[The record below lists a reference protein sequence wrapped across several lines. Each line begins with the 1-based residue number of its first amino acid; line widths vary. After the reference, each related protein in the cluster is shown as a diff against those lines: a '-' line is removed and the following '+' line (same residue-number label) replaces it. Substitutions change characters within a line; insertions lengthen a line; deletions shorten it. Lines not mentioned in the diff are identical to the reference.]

1 MSDSPER
8 SLQQLPHYVLDI
20 LGQPLALR
28 DLLSMG
34 LGSTAT
40 TFLSQ
45 GLAGFDRIL
54 ITGMG
59 ASLYASYPSYLRLA
73 KAGLPV
79 WFVETGELLHDV
91 PELITGR
98 SLVWVAS
105 QSGESAEVHALLEQ
119 LEQCVNP
126 RPTVL
131 GIVNNTDSVLAQ
143 SADVLIQL
151 HAGEE
156 RAVSTRTYVNTLV
169 ASALAVRVA
178 LGEPES
184 TDLFTAVGAV
194 QRYLDDWRAHADA
207 IGDAISTPDTLVIL
221 ARGASRAAAGTG
233 ALIIKEAAK
242 YPAEAL
248 STSQFRHGPLE
259 MVTEGVTAVLFEG
272 DRPTAPLSQR
282 LADDIRRYGGR
293 VVWLGQTVPDPD
305 ALPLAAC
312 RGVAR
317 HVAEI
322 LPLQL
327 LSVVLAER
335 AGIEPGVF
343 RHLEKVTRVL

>member
-1 MSDSPER
+1 MPDSLEHPV
-8 SLQQLPHYVLDI
+8 QTLPRYVQDI
-20 LGQPLALR
+20 LGQPQALR
-28 DLLSMG
+28 GLLTAG
-34 LGSTAT
+34 LGSAAS
-40 TFLSQ
+40 TFLSH
-45 GLAGFDRIL
+45 GIAGFDRIL

-79 WFVETGELLHDV
+79 WLVETGELLHDV
-91 PELITGR
+91 PELVTGR
-98 SLVWVAS
+98 SLLWVAS
-105 QSGESAEVHALLEQ
+105 QSGESAEVQALLER
-119 LEQCVNP
+119 CADP

-131 GIVNNTDSVLAQ
+131 GIVNNTDSALARA
-143 SADVLIQL
+143 ADVVIEL

-156 RAVSTRTYVNTLV
+156 TAVSTRTYVNTLA
-169 ASALAVRVA
+169 ASALAVRLA

-184 TDLFTAVGAV
+184 TDLFDATGAM
-194 QRYLDDWRAHADA
+194 QHYLAHWRAHADA
-207 IGDAISTPDTLVIL
+207 ISDAISTPDALVIL
-221 ARGASRAAAGTG
+221 GRGASLAAASTG

-242 YPAEAL
+242 YHAEAM

-259 MVTEGVTAVLFEG
+259 MVAEGVTAVLLEG
-272 DRPTAPLSQR
+272 DRRTAPFSQR

-293 VVWLGQTVPDPD
+293 VVWLGQRVLDPD
-305 ALPLAAC
+305 AIPLAAY
-312 RGVAR
+312 RGAAQ
-317 HVAEI
+317 HIAEI

>member
-1 MSDSPER
+1 MPDSLEQPLE
-8 SLQQLPHYVLDI
+8 QLPRYVQDI
-20 LGQPLALR
+20 LEQPPALR
-28 DLLSMG
+28 GLLTAG
-34 LGSTAT
+34 LGSAAT

-45 GLAGFDRIL
+45 GLAGFDRIV

-73 KAGLPV
+73 RAGLPV
-79 WFVETGELLHDV
+79 WLVETGELLHDV
-91 PELITGR
+91 PELVTGR
-98 SLVWVAS
+98 SLLWVAS
-105 QSGESAEVHALLEQ
+105 QSGESAEVQAL

-131 GIVNNTDSVLAQ
+131 GIVNNTDSALAQ
-143 SADVLIQL
+143 AADVVIEL

-156 RAVSTRTYVNTLV
+156 RAVSTRTYVNTLA
-169 ASALAVRVA
+169 ASALAVRLA

-184 TDLFTAVGAV
+184 TDLFAAVGAV

-207 IGDAISTPDTLVIL
+207 IGDAISTPDALVIL
-221 ARGASRAAAGTG
+221 ARGASLAAAGTG

-242 YPAEAL
+242 YHAEAL

-259 MVTEGVTAVLFEG
+259 MVAVGVTVVLLEG
-272 DRPTAPLSQR
+272 DRHTAPLGQR

-305 ALPLAAC
+305 ALSLAAC
-312 RGVAR
+312 RGAAR
-317 HVAEI
+317 HIAEI